1 METGRRSD
9 ERRCARRKSE
19 PGCSA
24 DAVGE
29 GADENEL
36 NRLRREY
43 LGRDGGAIAE
53 RAKPV
58 TERTMFGCGWPALG
72 CETRVVIGV
81 VVYRRR
87 RIFVPVVWRVPPA
100 QRARQDEDD
109 RQCDERRRAESQ
121 RTYNRTRAGR
131 WRQVLAQ
138 AVPRVPKGST
148 VPRFCSIGVPGLI
161 EPETAAER
169 CLWNYGTVEPLEPC
183 LSGRQRERVPTTG

>member
-109 RQCDERRRAESQ
+109 RQCDKRRRAESQ
-121 RTYNRTRAGR
+121 RTYHRNRAGR
-131 WRQVLAQ
+131 WRQALAQ
-138 AVPRVPKGST
+138 GFHGFQR
-148 VPRFCSIGVPGLI
+148 VPRFHGFV
-161 EPETAAER
+161 
-169 CLWNYGTVEPLEPC
+169 
-183 LSGRQRERVPTTG
+183 LSQYRVPSNRKPQQNDASGTMEPWNRWNPW